1 MNKVSKKKPNL
12 SLTSFFK
19 GGSENKNDKKKSK
32 HLLPI
37 FNNYTTWFI
46 LFISIVWVS
55 ISEIWSY
62 PLITGII
69 NQLKG
74 KNNEKTKC
82 AKVIKRFFTRLEINE
97 KIDMDDLFDV
107 AKPYK
112 RVLDKVLKYKKYK
125 FVPDEQSSISFI
137 HLNKETVNLVSLLDD
152 EETNMDSTT
161 TNMSNRDNN
170 KNKYNLDDLID
181 KQNEIFLNAYT
192 QFNEVNRKNLD
203 EIEFFKQRSIN
214 LYDLNNNMITQIE
227 DLNNVLE
234 VTKKK
239 LNERQQE
246 LGQTKEELQNK
257 EKELQNKEIEN
268 EKLKI
273 RETELN
279 EELKGINTKITQL
292 EEYLEKSNNLNKE
305 IHKENQALRNNTR
318 KTLKEKQQEL
328 EVTKKELQQTQKELE
343 VTKKKL
349 KEKQQELERTQ
360 FELEVKKQKLEQTE
374 KELEKTKT
382 ELVEKEKKLVDITKQ
397 LKGKD
402 NELTN
407 TKKQLEDI
415 TKELVLYENYNE
427 ELEKNNEELE
437 QNNEEL
443 EKNNNELNKNNN
455 ELNKNNEELEKKNE
469 ELKKN
474 NKILKNNNKI
484 LNDYK
489 EKLKEVKNENKEL
502 INELEN
508 EIEKLEIAI
517 EGFRTIV
524 DVLIK
529 EIKDLQKANKGFITI
544 VDVLIKKIINKE
556 NENIELNKNL
566 QKLLVVYEKKKKK
579 INDLKNKLIIIC
591 DNNVDIQEGSNNKLI
606 QFLNDELVKIENI
619 KEKKDLDLDIISDH
633 QINML
638 NYIISSNDN
647 NIDKCKLLI
656 EYYEKYLINK
666 DIKTEVEKMIEEF
679 KNQIIENKNKGGG
692 SSTSLSR
699 RSSNDLNNLKQFIEN
714 DEWYINN
721 IEALILHKLPHK
733 TIYQLTILRNDYW
746 ASFNDVDDDNKKKFE
761 YIKKIDSYIRTI
773 EKNRDF
779 YYLYRN
785 EIYTSNP
792 GIKRIIN
799 EKMQALWDNRSED
812 EGIFDFINKYTELLK
827 ESTFKYENI
836 SFRIKLDKSIINNE
850 LGDKEETKKNI
861 CGLLK
866 NSIMI
871 DFIKFRDE
879 KKSPLPLNE
888 IFVITDEFINTPN
901 VFKGM
906 CGINLKNVK
915 VEFNEHDETQID
927 VTFDI
932 NYRPKNE
939 RSDFELGLNEVY
951 MHVNIFKFIDLFNS
965 DPVNIIKINSN
976 LKADYV
982 CPFINNSRLIDIS
995 TESRNKIINKFKA
1008 ILNPLNNEI
1017 IFFKFFKAMN
1027 SISMG
1032 RYNINDRNIIKF
1044 TDVVNII
1051 EQVLNLLEPN
1061 LIRNKKDKNL
1071 FLSIIY
1077 DNNLIYRCKEAF
1089 IKDNNDLKNQIKDE
1103 FISKIQKID
1112 DDTLYQYLSMNDN
1125 DLLIIHLIYLSS
1137 KSKYIDD
1144 LCLLDELSLHL
1155 ERPTEE
1161 LAPYV

>member
-170 KNKYNLDDLID
+170 KNKYNLDDLINR
-181 KQNEIFLNAYT
+181 QNQIFLDAYT
-192 QFNEVNRKNLD
+192 RFNEVNRQKLD
-203 EIEFFKQRSIN
+203 EINFFKQRSMNQYNDKMELTNLNKNMLINIEGLNKELSLLNN
-214 LYDLNNNMITQIE
+214 LYEEKNAENTELKDII
-227 DLNNVLE
+227 
-234 VTKKK
+234 KK
-239 LNERQQE
+239 
-246 LGQTKEELQNK
+246 
-257 EKELQNKEIEN
+257 KEIEN
-268 EKLKI
+268 EQLKI
-273 RETELN
+273 REKELN

-292 EEYLEKSNNLNKE
+292 EELLEKSNNLNKE
-305 IHKENQALRNNTR
+305 IHKENIDLTKDTR
-318 KTLKEKQQEL
+318 ETLKEKHEEL
-328 EVTKKELQQTQKELE
+328 EVTKKELDDTQNDLE
-343 VTKKKL
+343 K
-349 KEKQQELERTQ
+349 TQ

-374 KELEKTKT
+374 KELEKTEK
-382 ELVEKEKKLVDITKQ
+382 ELVEKEKQIVDITKQ
-397 LKGKD
+397 LVEKETQLKEQEIQLREQER
-402 NELTN
+402 ELQ
-407 TKKQLEDI
+407 K
-415 TKELVLYENYNE
+415 TKEDLLFYKSASEK
-427 ELEKNNEELE
+427 LEKNYR
-437 QNNEEL
+437 
-443 EKNNNELNKNNN
+443 K
-455 ELNKNNEELEKKNE
+455 
-469 ELKKN
+469 LK
-474 NKILKNNNKI
+474 INNNKLDYLKKKLEVEKNKLI
-484 LNDYK
+484 EESKDRDIRLETLFEESKETSNKALQDIRNLNNQI
-489 EKLKEVKNENKEL
+489 EKLN
-502 INELEN
+502 N
-508 EIEKLEIAI
+508 EIENL
-517 EGFRTIV
+517 
-524 DVLIK
+524 
-529 EIKDLQKANKGFITI
+529 N
-544 VDVLIKKIINKE
+544 
-556 NENIELNKNL
+556 NENIELEKNL
-566 QKLLVVYEKKKKK
+566 QKLLVVYKKKKSK
-579 INDLKNKLIIIC
+579 ITDLKNTLISLC
-591 DNNVDIQEGSNNKLI
+591 DNNMDIETGRSNNKLI
-606 QFLNDELVKIENI
+606 QFLIDELVKIEKI
-619 KEKKDLDLDIISDH
+619 IEKKDLDLDIDLDIISDH
-633 QINML
+633 QIDML

-656 EYYEKYLINK
+656 KYYEEYLINK
-666 DIKTEVEKMIEEF
+666 DFETAVEKMIEKF
-679 KNQIIENKNKGGG
+679 KNENKSIYEKITEKFTETFYNNKSGG
-692 SSTSLSR
+692 SSSR
-699 RSSNDLNNLKQFIEN
+699 SERKSERELINLKDFIEKDIAPPN
-714 DEWYINN
+714 EEDNYKNE

-746 ASFNDVDDDNKKKFE
+746 TSFNDDDDDNKKNDDDNKKKIE

-773 EKNRDF
+773 EKNIDF

-799 EKMQALWDNRSED
+799 EKMQALWNNLSED
-812 EGIFDFINKYTELLK
+812 EDITDFINKYTELLK
-827 ESTFKYENI
+827 KSTFKYENI

-850 LGDKEETKKNI
+850 LGDKEQTKKNI

-879 KKSPLPLNE
+879 KKTRLNE

-915 VEFNEHDETQID
+915 VEFSEHDETQID

-932 NYRPKNE
+932 NYRPRNE
-939 RSDFELGLNEVY
+939 RSDVELGLNEVY

-995 TESRNKIINKFKA
+995 TKSRKKTKKKFTA
-1008 ILNPLNNEI
+1008 IFNPENYEI
-1017 IFFKFFKAMN
+1017 RFFKFFKAMN

-1032 RYNINDRNIIKF
+1032 IYNININNRNIAEFIE
-1044 TDVVNII
+1044 VVNII
-1051 EQVLNLLEPN
+1051 KQVVLNLLEPN
-1061 LIRNKKDKNL
+1061 LIINEKDKNL

-1077 DNNLIYRCKEAF
+1077 DNNLINRCKEAY
-1089 IKDNNDLKNQIKDE
+1089 IKNNNDLKNQIKDE

-1112 DDTLYQYLSMNDN
+1112 DNRLIRLREHLVRSDN
-1125 DLLIIHLIYLSS
+1125 DLLIIYLICLSS

-1161 LAPYV
+1161 LITQYDVPPASGDPLVYAELQPGSLSY